1 MKFEIEVKKKQTDP
15 YYLVTIKN
23 KYYNKYR
30 ISRRK
35 TMNVY
40 YRLKYLENITGTE
53 ELIKDY
59 ILQNMKKTSQLSQ
72 DELAKE
78 VHCSSSAISRFVKKL
93 SFSHYKE
100 FQIQLIKDLS
110 EDLHKEAAID
120 YNFPF
125 HKNNT
130 QFEISKNI
138 ADLYHDAITHT
149 LSLIDIDQ
157 LHHTVRMLYHAK
169 FIDLYAVTNN
179 VQLALNF
186 QDKMQ
191 TIGRYVNVSIISQTQ
206 RYMALASD
214 KNHVAIIISYSGKTP
229 EMIKVAQILKKQN
242 TPFIYIGSPQDSI
255 IKRLSTHQLYVTDRE
270 HMSVKISYFASHIAT
285 QYVLDCLFGCLFKID
300 FEDNMDYHL
309 NSYNLL
315 DPRNQ

>member
-1 MKFEIEVKKKQTDP
+1 
-15 YYLVTIKN
+15 
-23 KYYNKYR
+23 
-30 ISRRK
+30 
-35 TMNVY
+35 MNIY
-40 YRLKYLENITGTE
+40 YRLKYLDNLTNTE
-53 ELIKDY
+53 KSIKDF
-59 ILQNMKKTSQLSQ
+59 ILHNLKETSQLSQ
-72 DELAKE
+72 EELANK
-78 VHCSSSAISRFVKKL
+78 VHCSTSAISRFIKKL
-93 SFSHYKE
+93 SYPHYKE

-110 EDLHKEAAID
+110 EDLHKEATID

-125 HKNNT
+125 NKNNT

-138 ADLYHDAITHT
+138 ASLYQDAIINT
-149 LSLIDIDQ
+149 LSLIDSTQ
-157 LHHTVRMLYHAK
+157 LHQVIRLLYHAK
-169 FIDLYAVTNN
+169 FIDIYAVTNN

-214 KNHVAIIISYSGKTP
+214 QNHVAIIISYSGKTP

-242 TPFIYIGSPQDSI
+242 TPFIYIGAPQDSI
-255 IKRLSTHQLYVTDRE
+255 IKRLSTYQLYVTDRE
-270 HMSVKISYFASHIAT
+270 DMNIKISYFASHIAT
-285 QYVLDCLFGCLFKID
+285 QYILDCLFGCIFKID

-315 DPRNQ
+315 DPRNS

>member
-1 MKFEIEVKKKQTDP
+1 
-15 YYLVTIKN
+15 
-23 KYYNKYR
+23 
-30 ISRRK
+30 
-35 TMNVY
+35 MNIY
-40 YRLKYLENITGTE
+40 YRLKYLDKLTNTE
-53 ELIKDY
+53 EIIKDF
-59 ILQNMKKTSQLSQ
+59 ILHNLKKTSQLSQ
-72 DELAKE
+72 EELAKE
-78 VHCSSSAISRFVKKL
+78 VHCSTSAISRFVKKL
-93 SFSHYKE
+93 SFAHYKE

-110 EDLHKEAAID
+110 EDLHKEAIID

-125 HKNNT
+125 NKNNT

-138 ADLYHDAITHT
+138 ANLYHDAITHT
-149 LSLIDIDQ
+149 LSLIDINQ
-157 LHHTVRMLYHAK
+157 LHEAVHLLYHAK
-169 FIDLYAVTNN
+169 FIDCYAVTNN

-214 KNHVAIIISYSGKTP
+214 KNHVAVIISYSGKTP

-242 TPFIYIGSPQDSI
+242 TPFIYIGTPQESI
-255 IKRLSTHQLYVTDRE
+255 IKRLSTYQLYVTDRE
-270 HMSVKISYFASHIAT
+270 HMSIKISYFASHIAT
-285 QYVLDCLFGCLFKID
+285 QYILDCLFGCLFKID

>member
-1 MKFEIEVKKKQTDP
+1 
-15 YYLVTIKN
+15 
-23 KYYNKYR
+23 
-30 ISRRK
+30 
-35 TMNVY
+35 MNVY
-40 YRLKYLENITGTE
+40 YRLKYLENLTNTE
-53 ELIKDY
+53 KIIKNY
-59 ILQNMKKTSQLSQ
+59 ILQNMKKASQLSQ
-72 DELAKE
+72 EELAQE
-78 VHCSSSAISRFVKKL
+78 VHCSTSAISRFVKKL
-93 SFSHYKE
+93 SYSHYKE

-110 EDLHKEAAID
+110 EDLHKEALID

-138 ADLYHDAITHT
+138 AHLYQDAITNT
-149 LSLIDIDQ
+149 LSLIDIEQ
-157 LHHTVRMLYHAK
+157 LHKAVHLLYHAK

-214 KNHVAIIISYSGKTP
+214 KDHVAIIISYSGKTP

-242 TPFIYIGSPQDSI
+242 TPFIYIGAPQDNI
-255 IKRLSTHQLYVTDRE
+255 VKRLSTYQLYVTDRE
-270 HMSVKISYFASHIAT
+270 DMNIKISYFASHVAS
-285 QYVLDCLFGCLFKID
+285 QYILDCLFGCIFKID

-315 DPRNQ
+315 DPREL